1 MIRFLHK
8 SVVLIILIIGL
19 IYLYGLVVN
28 QLFYNGSYFKSQ
40 WINSLKDKN
49 IDCVI
54 IGNSRASLLSMNKDK
69 VDYLNLAQDGIGM
82 KITYLQLYL
91 YFKNKNR
98 TKYVILQGDYLS
110 FNKTDDSRR
119 SPRWLPYFSDP
130 IIFGLLKN
138 EHNTFKYQKYF
149 PALNYILF
157 NYDWG
162 VPSLINN
169 LFDLKKSPWGER
181 GYYNVCQSFVN
192 EGPLGSVDYKNYKQ
206 NLFWVEKINK
216 LCKENNTALIVIT
229 SPYYNMQ
236 DTITDVELFKSRLVK
251 NDIYYFDFSRHFLGK
266 SKLFRDNNHLNCFG
280 VNEFQDT
287 LTNMLL
293 KIKNIK

>member
-181 GYYNVCQSFVN
+181 
-192 EGPLGSVDYKNYKQ
+192 
-206 NLFWVEKINK
+206 
-216 LCKENNTALIVIT
+216 
-229 SPYYNMQ
+229 
-236 DTITDVELFKSRLVK
+236 
-251 NDIYYFDFSRHFLGK
+251 
-266 SKLFRDNNHLNCFG
+266 
-280 VNEFQDT
+280 
-287 LTNMLL
+287 
-293 KIKNIK
+293 

>member
-1 MIRFLHK
+1 MYGF
-8 SVVLIILIIGL
+8 II
-19 IYLYGLVVN
+19 N
-28 QLFYNGSYFKSQ
+28 QLFSNGSYFKSQ

-54 IGNSRASLLSMNKDK
+54 IGNSRASLLSMNEEK

-82 KITYLQLYL
+82 KITYIQLYL
-91 YFKNKNR
+91 YLRNKNS

-130 IIFGLLKN
+130 IIFELLKN
-138 EHNTFKYQKYF
+138 EHSTFKYHKYF

-162 VPSLINN
+162 FSSLINN
-169 LFDLKKSPWGER
+169 IFDIKKSPWGKR
-181 GYYNVCQSFVN
+181 GYYNVCRNFIN
-192 EGPLGSVDYKNYKQ
+192 EGPLGSVDYRNYKQ
-206 NLFWVEKINK
+206 NLFWVDKINE
-216 LCKENNTALIVIT
+216 LCKENNSELIVIT

-236 DTITDVELFKSRLVK
+236 DSITDIELFKSRLNK
-251 NDIYYFDFSRHFLGK
+251 KDIYYFDFSRQFLGN
-266 SKLFRDNNHLNCFG
+266 SKLFRDNNHLNCYG
-280 VNEFQDT
+280 VNEFQDI

-293 KIKNIK
+293 NRKIENENSCSH